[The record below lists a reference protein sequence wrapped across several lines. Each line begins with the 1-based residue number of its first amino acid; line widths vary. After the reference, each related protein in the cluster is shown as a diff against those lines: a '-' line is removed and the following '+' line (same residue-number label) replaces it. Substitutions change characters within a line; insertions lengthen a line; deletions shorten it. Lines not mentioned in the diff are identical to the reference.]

1 MRRKKVVIGF
11 TSFTGEF
18 MKKGLIALI
27 CITALVGMPACKR
40 RKERAPKK
48 VEAPKKAAPKKIK
61 AAKPMKVKAPKA
73 KK

>member
-1 MRRKKVVIGF
+1 
-11 TSFTGEF
+11 